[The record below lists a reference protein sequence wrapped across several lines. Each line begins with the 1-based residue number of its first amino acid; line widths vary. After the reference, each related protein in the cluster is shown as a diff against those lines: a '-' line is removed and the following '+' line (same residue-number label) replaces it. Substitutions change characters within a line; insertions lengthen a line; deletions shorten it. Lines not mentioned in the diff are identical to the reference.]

1 MEIIKIKKKDIFL
14 LRLYTIFMSGI
25 VMLYLNMCHNKNF
38 LDILNID
45 YGMAQLM
52 KNIAFLIILLLTIF
66 YWYLYSYFWKQI
78 SYQSGVIFAFGSNKR
93 AVVEEITIQ
102 RIKDIIICMISGILF
117 GYICYALVLYSL
129 GQNNYN
135 CIVGGPVL
143 LLAVIYGA
151 GSYIQYKLIMSSV
164 GFHFYLVNSI
174 KTLYNM
180 ICRLFWTQRRLEL
193 TGRKTEFELEWR

>member
-38 LDILNID
+38 LDILNLD

-52 KNIAFLIILLLTIF
+52 KNIACLIILLLTIF

-102 RIKDIIICMISGILF
+102 RVKDIVICMISGI
-117 GYICYALVLYSL
+117 
-129 GQNNYN
+129 
-135 CIVGGPVL
+135 
-143 LLAVIYGA
+143 
-151 GSYIQYKLIMSSV
+151 
-164 GFHFYLVNSI
+164 
-174 KTLYNM
+174 
-180 ICRLFWTQRRLEL
+180 
-193 TGRKTEFELEWR
+193 